1 MTYQQLIYEP
11 GPVARVI
18 LNRPEYRNA
27 LSRVLFE
34 EIDQA
39 FAEAAADSTVKV
51 VVLSGNGPTFCA
63 GIDRGS
69 PPELADRELRPASTD
84 PREQSERGREMW
96 IGRMQRFSAIPKP
109 LIAMVQGYCINAGS
123 MLAQCMDVVFA
134 ADDAQFSFTD
144 SQYPLFLD
152 GPGKARLV
160 RDIFFEGRPVTAS
173 EALTLGFVSRVYPIA
188 DLAAE
193 TLAYAERVAAKHPWH
208 LAVLKRSIEQTLT
221 SAGYLSTL
229 EVAHH
234 VLSTTRSVS
243 GPPGIRRRPENA
255 DTSTSADAR
264 SGS

>member
-27 LSRVLFE
+27 LSRILFE

-39 FAEAAADSTVKV
+39 FAQAAADPAVKV

-63 GIDRGS
+63 GLDRGS

-84 PREQSERGREMW
+84 PQEQAERGREMW
-96 IGRMQRFSAIPKP
+96 IGRMQRFNTIPKP

-134 ADDAQFSFTD
+134 AEDAQFSFTD

-152 GPGKARLV
+152 GPARARLV
-160 RDIFFEGRPVTAS
+160 RDVFFEGRPATAS
-173 EALTLGFVSRVYPIA
+173 EALTLGFVSRVYPVA
-188 DLAAE
+188 DLEAE

-208 LAVLKRSIEQTLT
+208 LAVLKRSIEQTLMSLGQIT
-221 SAGYLSTL
+221 ALEAAQHALSA
-229 EVAHH
+229 
-234 VLSTTRSVS
+234 TRSVS
-243 GPPGIRRRPENA
+243 GPPVIRRRPE
-255 DTSTSADAR
+255 DAPK
-264 SGS
+264 SN